1 MKNPFK
7 KYKVIKPKTI
17 AYDTYKEGSYTKH
30 HKITLHK
37 DTVIYGDKVI
47 KGETEFVSFDASEL
61 GVDELIQIPSDC
73 VEKQTPWGIIATF
86 VVLVFG
92 VVVWI
97 VKRNK

>member
-17 AYDTYKEGSYTKH
+17 AYDTYKEGSYTKYH
-30 HKITLHK
+30 EITLHK

-47 KGETEFVSFDASEL
+47 KGEKEFVSFDASEL
-61 GVDELIQIPSDC
+61 GVDELIQIPADC
-73 VEKQTPWGIIATF
+73 FEKQTPWGIIATF
-86 VVLVFG
+86 VVLVCG